1 MENGRVLARGP
12 SCWAAGIAVDKLGII
27 YVSAGEWTGFS
38 YGLWLLWP
46 FLWSI

>member
-12 SCWAAGIAVDKLGII
+12 SCYDHFSGLFGLDRAAGIAVDKLGIF

-38 YGLWLLWP
+38 
-46 FLWSI
+46 